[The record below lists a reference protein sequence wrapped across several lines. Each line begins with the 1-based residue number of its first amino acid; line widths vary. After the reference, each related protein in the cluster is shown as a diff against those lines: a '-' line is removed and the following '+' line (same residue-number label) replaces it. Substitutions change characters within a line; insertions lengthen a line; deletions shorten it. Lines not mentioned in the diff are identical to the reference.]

1 MALLDAMQDLDC
13 KRVIWACPYYNER
26 WKSRFLTF
34 LQSVDLVIEDS
45 LTFTEQR
52 LLRTTKPS

>member
-1 MALLDAMQDLDC
+1 MQDLDC